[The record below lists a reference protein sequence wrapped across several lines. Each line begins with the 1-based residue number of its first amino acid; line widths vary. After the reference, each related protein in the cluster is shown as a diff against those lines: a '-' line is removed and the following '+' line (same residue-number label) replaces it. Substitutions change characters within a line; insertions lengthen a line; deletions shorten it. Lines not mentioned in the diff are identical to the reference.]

1 VITLQRVAV
10 TSAVALGILAGVPAM
25 AEPAAPAVVD
35 PAARAV
41 VEAPG
46 FLQDRLTDTAGV
58 LGGDEAAV
66 REALDRLSA
75 DTPVDLFVV
84 FVETF
89 DGMGST
95 EWVNE
100 AATASDLGV
109 NDILLAVAVE
119 DRNYDVSI
127 DTDGVVSAAT
137 VQDLLRN
144 DVEPALSQDDWAG
157 AAIAFAD
164 GLRDSQLGGGDTDGA
179 AAGGGIPLVWIALG
193 GAAVVGGGVLVAR
206 RRKKGTTGTAR
217 DPQHLTLEQLEA
229 RAGTALVEV
238 DDSIRSSEEELGFAR
253 AQFGLQ
259 ATDSYAHAL
268 ERAKAEV
275 TKAFELRRRLDD
287 HIPETEPERRSMLTS
302 ILQISDSV
310 IATLASEKESFDEL
324 RAMESRAGQVLDE
337 MATRSREVAGRIEG
351 ARSILASL
359 ANTYSAGALA
369 SISLNPD
376 QARELLASADAA
388 VAAGRERL
396 AADDRAAAVGNARIA
411 EQAVG
416 QADRLLAAVAG
427 AHTALAEAGPK
438 LEKRIASLSADV
450 KDANRLG
457 TDDPAVVH
465 ARDEAQRAIADG
477 HNARRGGDPL
487 AALARLEK
495 AETALDGVLA
505 PYREEEDTLRRY
517 AGLVS
522 ERIPRVEGKIASAD
536 SFISSNR
543 GAMDSTPR
551 TRLSEA
557 RRMLDQAKA
566 AASSNPGAALRAVD
580 EAERLADQAVALAN
594 QQRDNFPWN
603 TPRGGGRGGGG
614 VDVGSLILGGILSDA
629 MRGGARGGS
638 WGGSRGGGFGGSRGG
653 GFGGSRGGGFGGG
666 FGGGGRSGGFGG
678 RF

>member
-1 VITLQRVAV
+1 M
-10 TSAVALGILAGVPAM
+10 TSAVAFGLLAGVPAL
-25 AEPAAPAVVD
+25 AGEPAAPAVAGE
-35 PAARAV
+35 PAAPAVAGEPAAPAV

-46 FLQDRLTDTAGV
+46 FLSDRLTDTAGI
-58 LGGDEAAV
+58 LGDDAAAV

-109 NDILLAVAVE
+109 NDVLFAVAVQ

-127 DTDGVVSAAT
+127 DTDGVVSAETIQT
-137 VQDLLRN
+137 VLRN
-144 DVEPALSQDDWAG
+144 DVEPALSRDDWAG

-164 GLRDSQLGGGDTDGA
+164 GLRADQLGTADDGA
-179 AAGGGIPLVWIALG
+179 ASGGGIPLGWIALG

-206 RRKKGTTGTAR
+206 RRKKGTTGAAR

-229 RAGTALVEV
+229 RAGTALIEV
-238 DDSIRSSEEELGFAR
+238 DDLIRSSEEELGFAR

-259 ATDSYAHAL
+259 ATDSYSRALDHA
-268 ERAKAEV
+268 KGEV

-310 IATLASEKESFDEL
+310 IDALRTEKESFDEL

-337 MATRSREVAGRIEG
+337 MGTRSREVARRIEG

-369 SISLNPD
+369 SISRNPD

-388 VAAGRERL
+388 IAAGRERL

-411 EQAVG
+411 ERAIG

-427 AHTALAEAGPK
+427 ANTALAESGPK

-457 TDDPAVVH
+457 TSDPGVTH
-465 ARDEAQRAIADG
+465 ARDEAQKAISDG

-495 AETALDGVLA
+495 AETALDAVLA
-505 PYREEEDTLRRY
+505 PYREQEDTLRRY
-517 AGLVS
+517 AGLVA

-557 RRMLDQAKA
+557 RRLLDQAKA
-566 AASSNPGAALRAVD
+566 AASSNPETALRAVD

-603 TPRGGGRGGGG
+603 TPRGGGRGG
-614 VDVGSLILGGILSDA
+614 VDIGSLILGGILSGA
-629 MRGGARGGS
+629 MRGGSRGGS
-638 WGGSRGGGFGGSRGG
+638 WGGSRGSFGGGFGGG

>member
-1 VITLQRVAV
+1 I
-10 TSAVALGILAGVPAM
+10 G
-25 AEPAAPAVVD
+25 
-35 PAARAV
+35 
-41 VEAPG
+41 
-46 FLQDRLTDTAGV
+46 
-58 LGGDEAAV
+58 
-66 REALDRLSA
+66 
-75 DTPVDLFVV
+75 
-84 FVETF
+84 
-89 DGMGST
+89 
-95 EWVNE
+95 
-100 AATASDLGV
+100 
-109 NDILLAVAVE
+109 
-119 DRNYDVSI
+119 
-127 DTDGVVSAAT
+127 
-137 VQDLLRN
+137 
-144 DVEPALSQDDWAG
+144 
-157 AAIAFAD
+157 
-164 GLRDSQLGGGDTDGA
+164 
-179 AAGGGIPLVWIALG
+179 WIALG

-259 ATDSYAHAL
+259 ATDSYARAL
-268 ERAKAEV
+268 EHAKAEV

-287 HIPETEPERRSMLTS
+287 HIPETEPERRSMLSS

-310 IATLASEKESFDEL
+310 IATLGREKESFDEL

-337 MATRSREVAGRIEG
+337 MATRSREVARRVEG

-388 VAAGRERL
+388 VAAGRTRL

-411 EQAVG
+411 EQAIG

-438 LEKRIASLSADV
+438 LDQRIASLSADV
-450 KDANRLG
+450 KDASRLG
-457 TDDPAVVH
+457 TDDPAVLH
-465 ARDEAQRAIADG
+465 ARDEAQKAISDG

-495 AETALDGVLA
+495 AETALDGELA

-566 AASSNPGAALRAVD
+566 AASSNPEAALRAVD

-603 TPRGGGRGGGG
+603 TPRGGGRGGG

-629 MRGGARGGS
+629 MRGGSRGGS
-638 WGGSRGGGFGGSRGG
+638 WGGSRGSFGGGGFGGSRGG

-666 FGGGGRSGGFGG
+666 FGGGGRKGGFGG